1 MEWDWKSLGE
11 TKTHKKFCLGN
22 RVYNDHLEDQEEN
35 ERKIKIDCK
44 EKGYEDGRWVELA
57 QGCIQWLI
65 LVLAAL
71 KFKSCYPWPVELV
84 SYWVFKLV
92 G

>member
-1 MEWDWKSLGE
+1 LGE

-57 QGCIQWLI
+57 QGCIQ
-65 LVLAAL
+65 
-71 KFKSCYPWPVELV
+71 
-84 SYWVFKLV
+84 
-92 G
+92 